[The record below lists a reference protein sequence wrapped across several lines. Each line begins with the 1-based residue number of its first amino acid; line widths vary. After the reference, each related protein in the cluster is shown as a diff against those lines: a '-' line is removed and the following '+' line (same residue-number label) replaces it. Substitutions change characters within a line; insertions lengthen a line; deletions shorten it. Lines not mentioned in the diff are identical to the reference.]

1 MADKTSSSWKMTA
14 TVLIWTIVAIWG
26 GFSLF
31 NDALGSVL
39 AALSFGAIA
48 SMLLTGYSSSDVN
61 KL

>member
-1 MADKTSSSWKMTA
+1 MADKTQSSWKMTA
-14 TVLIWTIVAIWG
+14 TVLIWTIVAVWG
-26 GFSLF
+26 GISLF
-31 NDALGSVL
+31 NNALGGVL

>member
-1 MADKTSSSWKMTA
+1 MVDMNKTSWKLA
-14 TVLIWTIVAIWG
+14 AAALIWLVVAVWCLVAL
-26 GFSLF
+26 FSK
-31 NDALGSVL
+31 ALGGVL

>member
-1 MADKTSSSWKMTA
+1 MADIDRTAWKLTA
-14 TVLIWTIVAIWG
+14 AALIWLGVAVWCFIA
-26 GFSLF
+26 LF
-31 NDALGSVL
+31 NNALGGVL